1 MEHNNAKRRSTAIIL
16 ALLAIILSV
25 TLITASTFAL
35 FSDSV
40 KIRNHLQAGNL
51 KISLTRTAY
60 SREILDEDGY
70 LELRKNADDY
80 AGDKIENVSNVFEL
94 ADGELI
100 VPTSKLS
107 ASFNVKNEST
117 VAFTYSIQ
125 LIVIDE
131 EGKELTAEDY
141 ENLNLIKQL
150 KLTLTGEGENNSV
163 SGKLSDDENGDFIVE
178 GKSIV
183 TVGNS
188 ENFTVELEF
197 LNLDDSVNNT
207 AMNEK
212 VHFDLVIRAV
222 QSTTRPAVTPTNP

>member
-40 KIRNHLQAGNL
+40 KIRNPLQAGNL

-70 LELRKNADDY
+70 LELRKNVDDY

-197 LNLDDSVNNT
+197 LDLDDSVNNT
-207 AMNEK
+207 AMDEK

-222 QSTTRPAVTPTNP
+222 QSTTRPVIEP